1 MSFYVSLFPG
11 SEVTE
16 LVRYRAGQPGAEG
29 TLLKG
34 AFTLGGASV
43 LCTHSAVRHEFGFTP
58 AISLFANCESEDEIA
73 RLAGPLSEGGTTFM
87 PLGNYGFSRKFARVS
102 DRFGVPWQ
110 LSLA

>member
-1 MSFYVSLFPG
+1 L
-11 SEVTE
+11 
-16 LVRYRAGQPGAEG
+16 
-29 TLLKG
+29 
-34 AFTLGGASV
+34 
-43 LCTHSAVRHEFGFTP
+43 HFGFEHAHGHFVLHDVVDAGAAAADVGAP
-58 AISLFANCESEDEIA
+58 LISLLVNCESEGEIA